1 MNVCFE
7 TRQLIQMLRDAYPK
21 GETVTYAD
29 MSAAINC
36 NVQEKRQYLYS
47 ALSYLRREHQMIFEC
62 NKNVGFVPSRTE
74 AILGERSDYRR
85 SQVKGTLSRWRDD
98 LETIDLSTLSPDE
111 MRLYVQRGTELHV
124 AETAMNQKTQTA
136 IQSVVTKQENPL
148 DWYKKVDLLE
158 LLGDVS

>member
-21 GETVTYAD
+21 GETVTYTD

-47 ALSYLRREHQMIFEC
+47 ALSYLKREYQMVFDC
-62 NKNVGFVPSRTE
+62 CKNIGYMPSRTE

-85 SQVKGTLSRWRDD
+85 SQVKSTLSKWRDD
-98 LETIDLSTLSPDE
+98 LETIDLSALSPDE
-111 MRLYVQRGTELHV
+111 MRQYVQRGTELHI
-124 AETAMNQKTQTA
+124 AETAMSQKTQTA
-136 IQSVVTKQENPL
+136 IQSAVVKQENPL